1 MDEIFFNDIIDK
13 FPNEKLINFTNQINF
28 QYTNIK
34 LQMILCIYITKI
46 TIAFQNFIKM
56 LSVVID
62 LSIK

>member
-28 QYTNIK
+28 HYKNIK
-34 LQMILCIYITKI
+34 LKMIICIYITKI
-46 TIAFQNFIKM
+46 TITFQNFIKM